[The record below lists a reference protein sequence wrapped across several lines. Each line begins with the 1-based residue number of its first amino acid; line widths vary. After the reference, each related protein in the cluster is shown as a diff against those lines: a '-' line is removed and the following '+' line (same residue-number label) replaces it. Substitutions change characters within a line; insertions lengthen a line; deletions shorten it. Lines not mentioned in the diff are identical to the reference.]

1 MRRRSLSV
9 AAAVC
14 LTLLAAAM
22 MAIPASAVQVRETVQ
37 VDSMYNSWGATRFYD
52 GLAGVTDRGAG
63 VPKYGFIDTNGELV
77 IPFEYF
83 GGAGAGRFS
92 DGLTK
97 VGKNLVT
104 NASPGY
110 LDRNGD
116 LVLALRPQWGSGDFH
131 EGFAWVKTRKNGYLE
146 DIYGYMDKTG
156 TLVVPFQYQYA
167 SDFSEGLARVQDS
180 TSGLYGFVDQTG
192 AEVIPCQYHKASSF
206 SDGMAA
212 IGDEQGLYGFID
224 REGNTVIACQFT
236 QVDSFSQ
243 GLAGAK
249 GENGSWG
256 FIDKTG
262 RWVIPARYSRILGF
276 SEGLAPVAVL
286 QDNQVRRWGFVDQTG
301 AEVIPCQ
308 YTTVLGFSEG
318 LAAAY
323 TPVNGLWGFI
333 DKGGYIDKAGNVVV
347 PFQYEWAGSF
357 SDGYALAKKE
367 LPEDDLVILH
377 IEEGPAPRAVAVNKT
392 DNGDVSVS
400 ASQASGGETVTVM
413 TVTPDSGYA
422 LEAVTVLD
430 KDGKALALTDKG
442 GGRYTFT
449 MPDCDVTVGR
459 PSGRT
464 ASPAAPS
471 VTWPPAT
478 TTARPWS
485 GRWRRAS
492 PVAWATACSH
502 PTSPAPALRL
512 SPSCGAPPVLPSR
525 RPRAASQM
533 WRRAATMP
541 RRWHGPLRTAL
552 PPAPATVNSLRM
564 LPAPAH
570 RL

>member
-1 MRRRSLSV
+1 M
-9 AAAVC
+9 
-14 LTLLAAAM
+14 
-22 MAIPASAVQVRETVQ
+22 
-37 VDSMYNSWGATRFYD
+37 
-52 GLAGVTDRGAG
+52 
-63 VPKYGFIDTNGELV
+63 
-77 IPFEYF
+77 
-83 GGAGAGRFS
+83 
-92 DGLTK
+92 
-97 VGKNLVT
+97 T

-116 LVLALRPQWGSGDFH
+116 LVLALRPKWGSGDFH

-156 TLVVPFQYQYA
+156 ELVIPFQYQYA

-276 SEGLAPVAVL
+276 SEGLAPVAVFGN
-286 QDNQVRRWGFVDQTG
+286 DQVRRWGYVDQTG

-308 YTTVLGFSEG
+308 YTIVLGFSEG

-400 ASQASGGETVTVM
+400 ASQASGGETVTV
-413 TVTPDSGYA
+413 TVKPDSGYA
-422 LEAVTVLD
+422 LETVTVLD

-442 GGRYTFT
+442 SGRYTFT
-449 MPDCDVTVGR
+449 MPDCDVAVRAAFRKDSASGSAFRDVAAGDYYREAVEWAVEKGITSGVGNGLFAPNQPCTR
-459 PSGRT
+459 AQIVTFLWRAAG
-464 ASPAAPS
+464 SPEPKAANS
-471 VTWPPAT
+471 FADVA
-478 TTARPWS
+478 AGS
-485 GRWRRAS
+485 YYAKA
-492 PVAWATACSH
+492 VAWAVENGI
-502 PTSPAPALRL
+502 TSGTGDGKFSPDATCTRAQAMTFLYRASGAPAISGNAAFNDVATNAYYAAAVKWAEKNGITGGIGGGLFG
-512 SPSCGAPPVLPSR
+512 SDNDCT
-525 RPRAASQM
+525 RAQIVTFLYRNYQSK
-533 WRRAATMP
+533 
-541 RRWHGPLRTAL
+541 
-552 PPAPATVNSLRM
+552 
-564 LPAPAH
+564 
-570 RL
+570 